1 MFVTARSQTKESL
14 LIIVQDFTAL
24 LKQTVEA
31 KRLSGGKVQEVVQLG
46 VKFLRVSASIHVHRQ
61 LIS

>member
-31 KRLSGGKVQEVVQLG
+31 KRLTGGKVQEVVQLG
-46 VKFLRVSASIHVHRQ
+46 VKFLRVSVSIHVPSQ
-61 LIS
+61 LTS

>member
-46 VKFLRVSASIHVHRQ
+46 VKFLRVSGSIHVSSQ
-61 LIS
+61 LTS

>member
-1 MFVTARSQTKESL
+1 MFVNARSQTQLSL
-14 LIIVQDFTAL
+14 PIIVQEFTAL

-46 VKFLRVSASIHVHRQ
+46 VKFLRVSGSIHVSSQ
-61 LIS
+61 LTS